1 MHLEGVIK
9 GGKKDAWHPQNAQA
23 ARMSFFT
30 IQLFAVGGRNNTKI
44 SNNAGRHKSTLGI
57 GKFLIVINHLVI
69 VAEQRS

>member
-9 GGKKDAWHPQNAQA
+9 GGKKDGWHPQNAQA

-44 SNNAGRHKSTLGI
+44 SNNAGSTLGI